1 MVRMAFLG
9 HHFCRRLG
17 TECRGWPASV
27 AGKFPLVPLSWIC
40 TCFSQQDG
48 QVRNGGV
55 PGGVYGGSLFSAIS
69 PIDLAFSQQSHLFP
83 DVNVEGVKGRGVSFI
98 ITKSSTS
105 FIILKTNQWVG
116 RLCRL
121 SIGQLVCGSVI
132 YSSRYWDT
140 LELTLCISPM
150 ISRLTLV
157 AIILAYGGNHIALA
171 NY

>member
-1 MVRMAFLG
+1 MR
-9 HHFCRRLG
+9 
-17 TECRGWPASV
+17 RGWPASV

-105 FIILKTNQWVG
+105 FIILKTNQGVG

-140 LELTLCISPM
+140 SGVDTL
-150 ISRLTLV
+150 
-157 AIILAYGGNHIALA
+157 Y
-171 NY
+171 